1 MQELVIASWH
11 QCNGCG
17 SSFTVSL
24 KVSLMSMSMIKVS
37 NISLKLVIAFGNP
50 VSDSSG

>member
-1 MQELVIASWH
+1 MRELVITSWH

-24 KVSLMSMSMIKVS
+24 KASLMSMIKVS
-37 NISLKLVIAFGNP
+37 NISLKLVIAFGNS